1 MKDKIFNLLK
11 QSYSNFGLSDD
22 ILQGQAEALAN
33 TGLVTEDNLQTVV
46 DGQKTFL
53 SSLQSGI
60 DKRVTDAVNK
70 AKGEKKEESA
80 GGGKQKKNEPDL
92 QKMIE
97 EALAT
102 KLSPIQ
108 EELNAYKTREQQA
121 ARDNMIASKAKEL
134 GIPEWRARE
143 GFAITPE
150 MDEAAINSYLASVK
164 QNIVT
169 AGLESSNASGVLSTS
184 EEKSKELAEEW
195 AKTLPD
201 AN

>member
-11 QSYSNFGLSDD
+11 QTYSNFGLSDD
-22 ILQGQAEALAN
+22 ILQGQAEAWAN
-33 TGLVTEDNLQTVV
+33 TGLVTDDNLQAVI
-46 DGQKTFL
+46 DGQKPFL

-70 AKGEKKEESA
+70 AKAEKKEDAAA
-80 GGGKQKKNEPDL
+80 GGEQTKTEPDL
-92 QKMIE
+92 QKLIE
-97 EALAT
+97 EAIAA

-108 EELNAYKTREQQA
+108 EELNAYKAKEQQG
-121 ARDNMIASKAKEL
+121 ARANMIASKAKEL
-134 GIPEWRARE
+134 GIPEWRAKE

-150 MDEAAINSYLASVK
+150 MDEAAITSYLASVK

-169 AGLESSNASGVLSTS
+169 AGLESSNTSGVLSTS
-184 EEKSKELAEEW
+184 DDKAKESAEEW
-195 AKTLPD
+195 ASALPD